1 MNYLIRV
8 LIYVHLIDPR
18 DNSVSREWRKKMTS
32 SSVSLSDFVSLWDA
46 IVVVDISIGRIV
58 ETGTSKSII
67 HL

>member
-46 IVVVDISIGRIV
+46 IVDISIGRIV